1 MKIDYRKKSETLYCF
16 SPLVTLLT
24 GALELA
30 CVLYAFAT
38 YRATPFGRTATLL
51 VFLLA
56 IFQFSEYA
64 ICSGGSI
71 ALWNK
76 IGYAAIALLPATG
89 VHLTELVTKKTFWTP
104 LSYAAG
110 IAVAL
115 LILIPGGAFITT
127 YCTGTFVLFELDAFP
142 SSVLGIYYFL
152 FLLTPMAKLA
162 VHLVRKQKNAHLILW
177 MFLGYLSFLV
187 PTLTVTLLFASS
199 QSGIPSI
206 MCGFAVLLA
215 CIVIFKILPLYHK
228 KKSAKLKV
236 V

>member
-16 SPLVTLLT
+16 SPFVTLLT

-30 CVLYAFAT
+30 CALYAFAT
-38 YRATPFGRTATLL
+38 YRRTPFGRTATLL

-64 ICSGGSI
+64 ICSRESI
-71 ALWNK
+71 AFWNK

-89 VHLTELVTKKTFWTP
+89 VHMAELVTKKTFWTP

-110 IAVAL
+110 IVVAL
-115 LILIPGGAFITT
+115 LILMLPGVFVAT
-127 YCTGTFVLFELDAFP
+127 YCTGTFVLFELDTFP
-142 SSVLGIYYFL
+142 SSVLGAYYFL
-152 FLLTPMAKLA
+152 FLLVAMVKLA
-162 VHLVRKQKNAHLILW
+162 LHLVRKQGNAQLILW

-199 QSGIPSI
+199 QRGIPSI

-228 KKSAKLKV
+228 HQSSSN
-236 V
+236 